1 MSSCVSSSKHSNN
14 FIHHS
19 RRSLDVRPIN
29 RYAEW
34 LKTQTVSG
42 VLVNGVV
49 GEGPMMRVRERKANC
64 EYWLRAAV
72 RHDLMILVQV
82 GGAPLPD
89 VLSLAAHA
97 EEMQVSGVVS
107 LPELFYRPRNVDQ
120 LVGYCQHVA
129 SRCHTRPFFYYHVPS
144 MTGVDC
150 RYHLTYTSYT

>member
-1 MSSCVSSSKHSNN
+1 M
-14 FIHHS
+14 
-19 RRSLDVRPIN
+19 
-29 RYAEW
+29 
-34 LKTQTVSG
+34 VSG

-72 RHDLMILVQV
+72 RHNLMILVQV

-150 RYHLTYTSYT
+150 RYHPINTRYPYPNPFSLWLLQWTWLSSVARPSD